1 MEASDDEN
9 PVKLDTNEVQEASEI
24 IKNRNAKS
32 EEIKALFM
40 RFPHLVK
47 KASYG
52 QLKACQFLMKNL
64 LNGNPKKRFYGHT
77 ALHIAARNAHLNI
90 C

>member
-1 MEASDDEN
+1 
-9 PVKLDTNEVQEASEI
+9 
-24 IKNRNAKS
+24 
-32 EEIKALFM
+32 M